1 MHSLKIRLT
10 LIISIISI
18 LIFGAISYINY
29 NKASSILMNQIQSA
43 ATDSAEHNGQII
55 DEWLLG
61 IKKEIEVLS
70 QTEVVQSLESKR
82 YMPIIKGIAKKQ
94 KDYDMIYVVDSSGN
108 GDTTTGAAVNIA
120 DRPYF
125 MEAMASGKSVI
136 SEPII
141 SRATNEQVIAIG
153 TPIFRAGEIIGFV
166 GASATLSHLQE
177 LVQDMKLNGYGY
189 GLIQGTDMTTIAHPD
204 VKWLGTKDIVS
215 AGDES
220 LTKIFERMSYGETGY
235 GEYYFGVGKVM
246 AFAPINTTGWSIAQT
261 ADMSD
266 IMAPLADMRQS
277 ILMMTIIGLLMMIVI
292 SVFIANFVAKPL
304 VKLSDIANLV
314 AQGDLTQKAD
324 INDKSEI
331 GMLAS
336 AFNEMIQNLKD
347 MAFVLR
353 DKSTS
358 LASSAQQLSANAE
371 ETSAGANETA
381 STIVEVSSTVEQT
394 AQNAQTIKDTAEAT
408 ATEAEKGRDGIQMV
422 TGQMQNISSSAQG
435 VAEAI
440 NNLNHTSG
448 KVGVIV
454 QTITD
459 IADQTNLL
467 ALNAAIEAARA
478 GDQGR
483 GFAVVAE
490 EVRKLAE
497 QSARAAQEIQQL
509 IASVQTE
516 SKQASEAMGLGASE
530 VQKGVNIVDDVGQVF
545 AGIINKVNGLAEQI
559 EEIASGT
566 EQVSTA
572 VQSVASTT
580 EEVTAAMEEMASSTE
595 TLNEMA
601 EELQNMA
608 ARFKVDNTSKAI
620 ALSKNKIN
628 PEDGEM
634 YD

>member
-10 LIISIISI
+10 LIISIVSI

-29 NKASSILMNQIQSA
+29 NKASNILMNQIQSA
-43 ATDSAEHNGQII
+43 ATDSAENNGRVI
-55 DEWLLG
+55 DEWLVG
-61 IKKEIEVLS
+61 IEKEIEVLS
-70 QTEVVQSLESKR
+70 QTDVVQSLESEK
-82 YMPIIKGIAKKQ
+82 YMPIIKGIAEKQ

-108 GDTTTGAAVNIA
+108 GDTTTGATVNIA

-125 MEAMASGKSVI
+125 VKAMESGKSVI

-220 LTKIFERMSYGETGY
+220 LTKIFERMSNGETGY
-235 GEYYFGVGKVM
+235 GEYYFGVGKAI
-246 AFAPINTTGWSIAQT
+246 AFAPIKTTGWSIAQT

-277 ILMMTIIGLLMMIVI
+277 ILMMTIIGLLIMIVI
-292 SVFIANFVAKPL
+292 SIFIASFVAKPL
-304 VKLSDIANLV
+304 VKLSGIANLV

-336 AFNEMIQNLKD
+336 AFNEMIENLKD

-408 ATEAEKGRDGIQMV
+408 ATEAAKGRDGIQMV

-440 NNLNHTSG
+440 NNLNRTSG

-509 IASVQTE
+509 ITSVQTE

-620 ALSKNKIN
+620 ALSKNEIN
-628 PEDGEM
+628 LEDGEM

>member
-1 MHSLKIRLT
+1 LHSLKIRLT
-10 LIISIISI
+10 LIISIVSI

-29 NKASSILMNQIQSA
+29 NKASNILMNQIQSA
-43 ATDSAEHNGQII
+43 ATDSAENNGRVI
-55 DEWLLG
+55 DEWLVG
-61 IKKEIEVLS
+61 IEKEIEVLS
-70 QTEVVQSLESKR
+70 QTDVVQSLESEK
-82 YMPIIKGIAKKQ
+82 YMPIIKGIAEKQ

-108 GDTTTGAAVNIA
+108 GDTTTGATVNIA

-125 MEAMASGKSVI
+125 VKAMESGKSVI

-220 LTKIFERMSYGETGY
+220 LTKIFERMSNGETGY
-235 GEYYFGVGKVM
+235 GEYYFGVGKAI
-246 AFAPINTTGWSIAQT
+246 AFAPIKTTGWSIAQT

-277 ILMMTIIGLLMMIVI
+277 ILMMTIIGLLIMIVI
-292 SVFIANFVAKPL
+292 SIFIASFVAKPL
-304 VKLSDIANLV
+304 VKLSGIANLV

-336 AFNEMIQNLKD
+336 AFNEMIENLKD

-408 ATEAEKGRDGIQMV
+408 ATEAAKGRDGIQMV

-440 NNLNHTSG
+440 NNLNRTSG

-509 IASVQTE
+509 ITSVQTE

-620 ALSKNKIN
+620 ALSKNEIN
-628 PEDGEM
+628 LEDGEM